1 MSNLTNPFLQASK
14 AKPTCMEML
23 QTILD
28 GEATEE
34 QRTYFKAHMDG
45 CMPCYKT
52 YDLDMAIK
60 KLLQSK
66 CCGGDVPNEL
76 IDQIKNQITQKT
88 SL

>member
-1 MSNLTNPFLQASK
+1 MSNLTNPFLQANN

-34 QRTYFKAHMDG
+34 QKNYFKAHMDV

-76 IDQIKNQITQKT
+76 IDQIKSQVTQKS

>member
-45 CMPCYKT
+45 CMPCYKS

-60 KLLQSK
+60 QLLQSK
-66 CCGGDVPNEL
+66 CCGGDVSNEL
-76 IDQIKNQITQKT
+76 IDQIKNQITQKI